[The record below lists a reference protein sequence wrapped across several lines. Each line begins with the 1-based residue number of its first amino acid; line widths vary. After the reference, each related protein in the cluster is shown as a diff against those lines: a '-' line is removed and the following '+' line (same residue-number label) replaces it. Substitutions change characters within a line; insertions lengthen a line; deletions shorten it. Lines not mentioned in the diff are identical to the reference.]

1 MGLFDRFKK
10 TSKESLLGYLKNSI
24 SDNSSLEHIVSVFEE
39 MCNMPLKEDM
49 ILFETGTYSF
59 TGKPM
64 FNFSLVRQFPNDE
77 EEYYQIHVDVLYI
90 PTEENKD
97 FQRTIWNED
106 IEEDI
111 FSYIKK
117 TPESITACT
126 EQKIDQTSK
135 WKQVVTYQEI
145 FQIQYSGTF
154 SERHKSTPYIKSE
167 NTRHGK
173 YRHNHDIDD
182 YSLFPAAS
190 GQING
195 KG

>member
-1 MGLFDRFKK
+1 M
-10 TSKESLLGYLKNSI
+10 
-24 SDNSSLEHIVSVFEE
+24 IVSMFEE

-117 TPESITACT
+117 TPEFKSCKDKVFS
-126 EQKIDQTSK
+126 KI
-135 WKQVVTYQEI
+135 EI
-145 FQIQYSGTF
+145 YLDET
-154 SERHKSTPYIKSE
+154 
-167 NTRHGK
+167 
-173 YRHNHDIDD
+173 
-182 YSLFPAAS
+182 
-190 GQING
+190 
-195 KG
+195 

>member
-10 TSKESLLGYLKNSI
+10 ISKESLLGYLQNSI

-97 FQRTIWNED
+97 FNELYGMR
-106 IEEDI
+106 IL
-111 FSYIKK
+111 KK
-117 TPESITACT
+117 IYSAISKRLLSLISV
-126 EQKIDQTSK
+126 KIR
-135 WKQVVTYQEI
+135 
-145 FQIQYSGTF
+145 YSA
-154 SERHKSTPYIKSE
+154 K
-167 NTRHGK
+167 
-173 YRHNHDIDD
+173 
-182 YSLFPAAS
+182 
-190 GQING
+190 
-195 KG
+195 

>member
-1 MGLFDRFKK
+1 MTQEEVLVYYIRKGCVVTPDDMISGVYGKK
-10 TSKESLLGYLKNSI
+10 EGSFADKIAFIFHCT
-24 SDNSSLEHIVSVFEE
+24 
-39 MCNMPLKEDM
+39 DM

-117 TPESITACT
+117 TPEFNSCKDKVFS
-126 EQKIDQTSK
+126 KI
-135 WKQVVTYQEI
+135 EI
-145 FQIQYSGTF
+145 YLDET
-154 SERHKSTPYIKSE
+154 
-167 NTRHGK
+167 
-173 YRHNHDIDD
+173 
-182 YSLFPAAS
+182 
-190 GQING
+190 
-195 KG
+195 